1 MSLISSHTKLA
12 MLGLW
17 AIMVTYSHLSAQPTG
32 GPGDRFVPMGHSY
45 DSSNRPMPTLNSYED
60 QIENRADAIETQIYR
75 KQRQR
80 AYWEHQLNATH
91 GTYLGA
97 EPSWPP
103 GF

>member
-1 MSLISSHTKLA
+1 MTNSRTRTTVLGFWVFMAASNHLA
-12 MLGLW
+12 
-17 AIMVTYSHLSAQPTG
+17 HAQPTG

-60 QIENRADAIETQIYR
+60 QIENRADAIETEIYR

-97 EPSWPP
+97 EPRWPP
-103 GF
+103 GY